1 MNRLLQRLVFAAGL
15 ATVCWIGAGYIGTN
29 PIALGV
35 TLLILLFYVLGGLE
49 LLAFDRATDTLARAL
64 REGAAR
70 TPASLADWLGGL
82 HPSLRHAVRLRIEG
96 ERVGLPGP
104 AMTPY
109 LAGLLVLLGMLGTF
123 LGMVV
128 TLRGTGLALEHA
140 SDLDAIRAVLAEP
153 VRGLGLAFGTSIAG
167 VAASAMLGLVSS
179 MCRRERLLAGQALD
193 AQIADTLRPF
203 SRAQRR
209 DESFE
214 LLRRQSEALPALVQ
228 RLEAGIA
235 AMTEQHLATHHQ
247 LLAGQERFQAQAG
260 NAYTGLA
267 AAVDQTLRD
276 SLTEGVRA
284 AGAAMQPAIEVSAEL
299 LRRQAETLPALIE
312 RLDAAREAIAQQ
324 QRAGSEAA
332 DRQQRAM
339 HEAIDQ
345 QQRATHEAL
354 EQRQRALQDGLEQT
368 QRALLESIDAQQR
381 ALHEGT
387 SRQQSDLHQALDA
400 AQRETHA
407 RLLASQEAFQARTEA
422 AYTGLA
428 ASVDRTL
435 QQTLADGARAAGEA
449 IQPAV
454 EAAMAAMARE
464 TASVRAQVE
473 AGVQR
478 QLEELAVQSERATS
492 GVATRWNEALAEHA
506 RMLAAHAQASQQSA
520 AQAQETMQAR
530 LAERDE
536 ARLAAWSQ
544 ALQDMAG
551 ALQAQWQAAT
561 EAGSAQQQAICQTL
575 ERTATDITRQ
585 AQAQAQDTLAEI
597 GRLVEA
603 ASEAP
608 RAAADV
614 VAELRAK
621 LSDSMVRD
629 NAMLEER
636 GRMLETLQTLLDA
649 VNHASTGQRE
659 AIDKLVGTSA
669 DLLER
674 VGSRFADDAQAQS
687 DRLAGVAAQVGGSA
701 VEMASVGEAFGQAVQ
716 QFGQANEK
724 LAAQLQRV
732 ETALGQSMARSD
744 EQLAYYVAQAREV
757 IDLSMLSQRQI
768 VEDLQHLAQQQRS
781 LATGDA

>member
-235 AMTEQHLATHHQ
+235 AMTEQHLATHQQ

-312 RLDAAREAIAQQ
+312 RLDATREAIAEQ

-354 EQRQRALQDGLEQT
+354 EQRQRAL
-368 QRALLESIDAQQR
+368 LESIDAQQR

-387 SRQQSDLHQALDA
+387 SRQQSDLHQVLDA

-422 AYTGLA
+422 AYAGLA

-464 TASVRAQVE
+464 TASMRAQVE

-506 RMLAAHAQASQQSA
+506 RMLAAHAQASQRSA

-561 EAGSAQQQAICQTL
+561 EEGSAQQQAICQTL